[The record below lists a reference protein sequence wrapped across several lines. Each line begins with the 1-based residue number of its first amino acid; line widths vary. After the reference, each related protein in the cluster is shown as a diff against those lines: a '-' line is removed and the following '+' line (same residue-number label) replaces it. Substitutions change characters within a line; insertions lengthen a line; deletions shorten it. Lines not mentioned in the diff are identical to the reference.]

1 MNSLKYHF
9 LIFGL
14 FLLVA
19 CSESNRHRQEHGST
33 KETPEEES
41 KLRGPQK
48 KVIVYG
54 SMECN
59 HCHEFRRKL
68 ESKGITYEFR
78 DVDENDEHFIEL
90 QNLIKSI
97 NYKGYVSYPVIDIE
111 GAVFVNPDFRDVENK
126 MFTSIKE

>member
-9 LIFGL
+9 LILGL

-19 CSESNRHRQEHGST
+19 CSESNRHRQEPGST
-33 KETPEEES
+33 KETPEEKS

-48 KVIVYG
+48 NIIVYG

-59 HCHEFRRKL
+59 HCHQFRRKL

-78 DVDENDEHFIEL
+78 DVDENDAYFIEL

-97 NYKGYVSYPVIDIE
+97 KYSGYVSYPVIDIE
-111 GAVFVNPDFRDVENK
+111 GEVLVNPVFSDVENK
-126 MFTSIKE
+126 MYTDPGE